1 MRVQAAVLVFITV
14 IAVPAA
20 AQWNV
25 GFEINA
31 THYRGSSG
39 AANESSGPTTVR
51 PANATTFGVRVD
63 RAIGG
68 GRARLGLQVSYA
80 TVGLTAAAPD
90 LTLTDNSSGEVL
102 EGQLLLNFQVVGIGS
117 SGAIRAELGP
127 SLHLWKSD
135 DETRSRAGVVVATA
149 YEWPIASRFSGAIRL
164 EGMLSKSWFEPG
176 DLPSELERRV
186 TWRYG
191 IGLGLRYRL

>member
-80 TVGLTAAAPD
+80 NLGLTAAAPGAHGTRTGLAPRSHPPPKKGPRD
-90 LTLTDNSSGEVL
+90 AP
-102 EGQLLLNFQVVGIGS
+102 LLPGPVEPRGCRWGGGFQPG
-117 SGAIRAELGP
+117 GAPPAAPPPARKPPNPPAP
-127 SLHLWKSD
+127 WARPRPPPRRPPA
-135 DETRSRAGVVVATA
+135 TR
-149 YEWPIASRFSGAIRL
+149 
-164 EGMLSKSWFEPG
+164 
-176 DLPSELERRV
+176 
-186 TWRYG
+186 
-191 IGLGLRYRL
+191 

>member
-68 GRARLGLQVSYA
+68 GPARLGLQEWYA
-80 TVGLTAAAPD
+80 TVCRMAAGPALWPTAK
-90 LTLTDNSSGEVL
+90 SSG
-102 EGQLLLNFQVVGIGS
+102 VV
-117 SGAIRAELGP
+117 
-127 SLHLWKSD
+127 
-135 DETRSRAGVVVATA
+135 
-149 YEWPIASRFSGAIRL
+149 
-164 EGMLSKSWFEPG
+164 
-176 DLPSELERRV
+176 
-186 TWRYG
+186 
-191 IGLGLRYRL
+191 

>member
-51 PANATTFGVRVD
+51 PANATTFGVRGD

-68 GRARLGLQVSYA
+68 GRARVGLEVSYA
-80 TVGLTAAAPD
+80 TVGRTAAAPHV
-90 LTLTDNSSGEVL
+90 TLTGNSAAVEL
-102 EGQLLLNFQVVGIGS
+102 EGQLQLNFEV
-117 SGAIRAELGP
+117 
-127 SLHLWKSD
+127 H
-135 DETRSRAGVVVATA
+135 GV
-149 YEWPIASRFSGAIRL
+149 S
-164 EGMLSKSWFEPG
+164 
-176 DLPSELERRV
+176 
-186 TWRYG
+186 
-191 IGLGLRYRL
+191 

>member
-31 THYRGSSG
+31 TRYRGSSG

-80 TVGLTAAAPD
+80 TVGLTAAAPHF
-90 LTLTDNSSGEVL
+90 TPTDNSAGEGL
-102 EGQLLLNFQVVGIGS
+102 EGQLLLNFPGVGIGAS
-117 SGAIRAELGP
+117 RAEP
-127 SLHLWKSD
+127 
-135 DETRSRAGVVVATA
+135 A
-149 YEWPIASRFSGAIRL
+149 
-164 EGMLSKSWFEPG
+164 EPG
-176 DLPSELERRV
+176 PPPHP
-186 TWRYG
+186 
-191 IGLGLRYRL
+191 